1 MIKKMFAR
9 WAFTKEVRASIART
23 LDKLSWMGLAVFTA
37 AGLAMHSWAVAIA
50 TALWFAL
57 FRCLPTWCSA
67 LRTRKRRQDRPP
79 VTPRIRTADLPRPRK
94 AIAHRRLEETCNC
107 SG

>member
-9 WAFTKEVRASIART
+9 WAFTKEVRASIAQT

-57 FRCLPTWCSA
+57 FQVLAHVVLGLAYQEEKARPASGDTPNPHSRLATPSEG
-67 LRTRKRRQDRPP
+67 DRAPP
-79 VTPRIRTADLPRPRK
+79 A
-94 AIAHRRLEETCNC
+94 
-107 SG
+107 